1 MKKSCLATML
11 ILLVAVAPSYSQ
23 APKVTDSIEG
33 SWLLT
38 GSTTPAGKKIPS
50 ELIEQLMGELSI
62 SKDGVYEQRAAG
74 MKVESGKYKVDADK
88 KPAWIDLEPADGPNK
103 GKKQLGILKI
113 EEGKLT
119 VALGKAGSGERPK
132 DFENARKAEVSTYKR
147 SD

>member
-1 MKKSCLATML
+1 MKNGCLATML
-11 ILLVAVAPSYSQ
+11 MLLIAVSPSYSQ
-23 APKVTDSIEG
+23 APRAKDSIEG

-50 ELIEQLMGELSI
+50 ELIEQLMGELTI

-88 KPAWIDLEPADGPNK
+88 KPAWIDLEPTEGRNK

-119 VALGKAGSGERPK
+119 VALGKIGSGERPR
-132 DFENARKAEVSTYKR
+132 DFENSRKAEVSTYKR